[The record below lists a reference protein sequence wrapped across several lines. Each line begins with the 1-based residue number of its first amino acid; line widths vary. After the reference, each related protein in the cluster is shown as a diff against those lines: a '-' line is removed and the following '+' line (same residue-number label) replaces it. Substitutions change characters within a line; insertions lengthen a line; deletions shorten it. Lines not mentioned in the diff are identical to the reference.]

1 MRLGP
6 AHRTVSRNADPDN
19 SGVFTPGITRRQG
32 MGLLLGGVAFAA
44 SGFLACSRAGS
55 TAPPF
60 ATTTQYGRVL
70 RNEDFRGRT
79 LLLNLWATWCPHCRS
94 QLAAMDQIASS
105 YAAGRVSFLAL
116 SIDREG
122 WNVVRPYLAETGFS
136 LSVGLADRAT
146 QRAYGA
152 SGGIP
157 ITWVIDPSGIVV
169 TDIPGALDA
178 QSLREVIDQYAG

>member
-1 MRLGP
+1 MPEAR
-6 AHRTVSRNADPDN
+6 HRQNG
-19 SGVFTPGITRRQG
+19 GVAPGITRRQSL
-32 MGLLLGGVAFAA
+32 GLLVGGVAFAA

-60 ATTTQYGRVL
+60 ATTTQYGRSV
-70 RNEDFRGRT
+70 RNEDYRGRT
-79 LLLNLWATWCPHCRS
+79 LLLTLWATWCPHCHA
-94 QLAAMDQIASS
+94 QLSVMDQVSSS
-105 YAAGRVSFLAL
+105 YAAGRVHFLAL
-116 SIDREG
+116 STDREG
-122 WNVVRPYLAETGFS
+122 WDVVRPYLAENGFS

-157 ITWVIDPSGIVV
+157 ITWVIDPSGILV

-178 QSLREVIDQYAG
+178 NSLREVIDRYAT